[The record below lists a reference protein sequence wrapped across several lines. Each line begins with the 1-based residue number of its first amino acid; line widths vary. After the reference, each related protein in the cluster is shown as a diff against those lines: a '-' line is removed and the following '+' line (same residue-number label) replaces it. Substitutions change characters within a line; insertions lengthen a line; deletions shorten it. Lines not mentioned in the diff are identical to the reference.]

1 MTIKLMAKI
10 CSVTAI
16 ALLVV
21 AAPGPA
27 NWPPRTALGWQ
38 IDHFL
43 GYFAAG

>member
-10 CSVTAI
+10 CSMTAI
-16 ALLVV
+16 ALLVA

-27 NWPPRTALGWQ
+27 NWAPRTALGWQ